1 MDFDERIANA
11 EHIVA
16 WDNYFEDKQLGHFNS
31 YVEFRNRYPSAEITC
46 VQELEPNVFYVYC

>member
-16 WDNYFEDKQLGHFNS
+16 WDNYFEDKQLGHFDT
-31 YVEFRNRYPSAEITC
+31 YADFRKRYPGAEITD
-46 VQELEPNVFYVYC
+46 VWEAEPLVYYVWC